1 MFRPTQR
8 ALLGLMGVA
17 LLGQW
22 VVAGQPVRAA
32 TAHPPVPTTSY
43 IVQPDASQAAAMIKH
58 GYFTLTLKPGQTQ
71 TVRIV
76 VKNTGKQVL
85 QLSNYAADA
94 TQIAAGG
101 IDFGTRHKQLK
112 VVGTWI
118 TVTPKDLSLAPGEAR
133 RVRATITMPKNVRA
147 GDYVGGVALENKITQ
162 QQGAGSH
169 LLIDVHY
176 RKVIAILDSVQGIR
190 TAAAKVAGVALYPEP
205 KGSQAVVSV
214 RNTGNILFKG
224 KGTLELLGSKGAVQS
239 LPFKIDTI
247 LPSAVAQ
254 IPLNLPNITLR
265 RGTYGIRVYLNSVH
279 NVSLAHWQGKVGFM
293 LPVQATPTAVATNV
307 VLQPAQQAATAT
319 AARRAPGAASPGSQP
334 ISPLVWGGGAVL
346 LLIVGAGLGVVVSR
360 RSGKKPIS

>member
-1 MFRPTQR
+1 
-8 ALLGLMGVA
+8 
-17 LLGQW
+17 
-22 VVAGQPVRAA
+22 
-32 TAHPPVPTTSY
+32 
-43 IVQPDASQAAAMIKH
+43 MIKH
-58 GYFTLTLKPGQTQ
+58 GYFTLTLKPGQAQ

-101 IDFGTRHKQLK
+101 IDFGTRHKQVK

-118 TVTPKDLSLAPGEAR
+118 TVQPKDLSLAPGEAR
-133 RVRATITMPKNVRA
+133 RVSATITMPKNVRA
-147 GDYVGGVALENKITQ
+147 GDYVGGVALENKTSQ

-176 RKVIAILDSVQGIR
+176 RKVLAILDSVPGVR
-190 TAAAKVAGVALYPEP
+190 TAAAQVAGVALNPEP
-205 KGSQAVVSV
+205 KGSQAVISV
-214 RNTGNILFKG
+214 RNTGNVLFKG
-224 KGTLELLGSKGAVQS
+224 KGMVELLGSKGAVQS

-254 IPLNLPNITLR
+254 IPLNLLNITLQK
-265 RGTYGIRVYLNSVH
+265 GTYGMRVHLNSVH
-279 NVSLAHWQGKVGFM
+279 NVSLALWQGKVGFM
-293 LPVQATPTAVATNV
+293 MPSKATPAAIPTNV

-319 AARRAPGAASPGSQP
+319 ATAQHAPGAAAPASQS
-334 ISPLVWGGGAVL
+334 ISPLIWGGGAVL
-346 LLIVGAGLGVVVSR
+346 LLILGVGLGVVVSR